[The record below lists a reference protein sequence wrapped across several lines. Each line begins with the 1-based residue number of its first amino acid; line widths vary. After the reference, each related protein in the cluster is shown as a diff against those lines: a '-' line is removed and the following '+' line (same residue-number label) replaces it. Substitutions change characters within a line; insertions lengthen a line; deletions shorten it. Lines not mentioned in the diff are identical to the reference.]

1 MWRLN
6 LLFQTS
12 LGIDIQDNSI
22 LMAYLKA
29 SFNGV
34 RLAVHAAY
42 PLEEGI
48 PLREKVDLIGGMVKD
63 FLEKNSISP
72 ASLFLGIPRETAI
85 LRYVELPLAVKENL
99 SESIGY
105 ELEKYV
111 PFPADETYFDYQV
124 IEEDKEDGKLRIFL
138 IAAKKE
144 SVDPYLAFAGQI
156 GIGISGIEI
165 GSTAMSNY
173 FLTQRDSDAED
184 ACAVV
189 YLRDGH
195 VELNLLRAG
204 FLDYSRSINRGE
216 RRADLPDFLSNE
228 LLRLKDGLGEG
239 RDRLETIVC
248 GQESDAE
255 FMERLR
261 GVEDLHV
268 SGADLSKT
276 GLPSSKWI
284 LAYGL
289 ALKGIRKLPMEI
301 NLVPYKLRKR
311 PSKVGVYTMF
321 VLAGLVILSVLAWGG
336 GGILSQYLYL
346 GRLNAEIDQLRV
358 EVSNIEQTEKKCE
371 RAEEK
376 IDYLSTIYGNE
387 PSALNVLKEITT
399 RIPKSA
405 WVKSLT
411 FSDQGVRIDGY
422 ADSSSELIPSF
433 ESSPLF
439 KDVAFV
445 APITR
450 DRRNGK
456 EVFSIGFKLQ

>member
-1 MWRLN
+1 M
-6 LLFQTS
+6 LFQTS

-22 LMAYLKA
+22 SLAYLKA
-29 SFNGV
+29 SFNDA

-42 PLEEGI
+42 PLEGGV
-48 PLREKVDLIGGMVKD
+48 PLKEKVDLIAGLAKD

-85 LRYVELPLAVKENL
+85 LRYLELPLAVKENL
-99 SESIGY
+99 TDSIGY
-105 ELEKYV
+105 EMEKYV

-124 IEEDKEDGKLRIFL
+124 IEEDKENGKLRIFL

-144 SVDPYLAFAGQI
+144 SVEPYLAFADQI

-165 GSTAMSNY
+165 GSTAIANY
-173 FLTQRDSDAED
+173 FLSQRDSDAED
-184 ACAVV
+184 TYAIV
-189 YLRDGH
+189 YLRYGH

-204 FLDYSRSINRGE
+204 FLDYSRSIDRGE
-216 RRADLPDFLSNE
+216 RETDLNDFIYNE
-228 LLRLKDGLGEG
+228 LRKLKEGLGEG

-248 GQESDAE
+248 GQESDAA
-255 FMERLR
+255 FMESLR
-261 GVEDLHV
+261 GEEDLHI
-268 SGADLSKT
+268 SGVDLSKA

-284 LAYGL
+284 VAYGL

-301 NLVPYKLRKR
+301 NLMPYKLRKR
-311 PSKVGVYTMF
+311 PGKVGVYMML
-321 VLAGLVILSVLAWGG
+321 VLAGLLTLSVLAWGG
-336 GGILSQYLYL
+336 GSILSEYLYL
-346 GRLNAEIDQLRV
+346 GRLNAGIDRLRV
-358 EVSNIEQTEKKCE
+358 EVSNTEKTAKKYK
-371 RAEEK
+371 RVEEK
-376 IDYLSTIYGNE
+376 INYLRTIYGSE
-387 PSALNVLKEITT
+387 PSALSMLKEITK

-405 WVKSLT
+405 WVRILT
-411 FSDQGVRIDGY
+411 FSDKGVRIDGY

-450 DRRNGK
+450 DRRKNK
-456 EVFSIGFKLQ
+456 EVFSIKFKLQ